1 MKMILILSP
10 ILSNLTNF
18 RRELILR
25 LLNDGYKVTLACD
38 YEEEYDDFSQA
49 GVKYIKVPIDRRGAN
64 PIKEFKLL
72 FTYFKII
79 RKQRPDVVL
88 TYTTKNSVYGG
99 MACRILKIPYIINNS
114 GLFDPNRIGVLFGTF
129 LNLLYRLSYSKT
141 RCLMYQ
147 NKSEMDVLNKVLN
160 NKVPYRLLP
169 GSGVNLERFV
179 PLPYP
184 EENVTRFIM
193 ICRIQKEK
201 GIEEYLE
208 AASVLKKTYDNK
220 VEFHLLG
227 SFDEDY
233 RGVVVDFEKRGIVTY
248 HEPVADVRPY
258 LRISHCIVNPS
269 YHEGMSNVLLE
280 ASASSRPCIASNC
293 PGCNDIVDDKVNG
306 YLVNVKDARDLA
318 IKIEDFYNLSYD
330 EKITM
335 GLRGRRKVEK
345 EFDRNIV
352 IDAYYDEI
360 NKIIVS
366 Q

>member
-1 MKMILILSP
+1 MKKILILSP
-10 ILSNLTNF
+10 IIGNLTSF

-38 YEEEYDDFSQA
+38 YEEEFEEFSQA
-49 GVKYIKVPIDRRGAN
+49 GANYIRVPIDRRGAN

-72 FTYFKII
+72 RTYFKII
-79 RKQRPDVVL
+79 RKLRPDVVL

-99 MACRILKIPYIINNS
+99 IVCRILKTPYIINNS
-114 GLFDPNRIGVLFGTF
+114 GLFDPNRIGALFGTF
-129 LNLLYRLSYSKT
+129 LNLLYKLSYSKT
-141 RCLMYQ
+141 NCLMYQ

-169 GSGVNLERFV
+169 GSGVNLERFIS
-179 PLPYP
+179 LPYP
-184 EENVTRFIM
+184 EEDVTRFIM

-201 GIEEYLE
+201 GIEEYLA
-208 AASVLKKTYDNK
+208 AASLLKSKYNNI
-220 VEFHLLG
+220 EFHVLG

-233 RGVVVDFEKRGIVTY
+233 RGVVADFEKRGVVNY

-258 LRISHCIVNPS
+258 LRTSHCVVNPS

-280 ASASSRPCIASNC
+280 ASASSRPCIASDC

-306 YLVNVKDARDLA
+306 YLVKVKDTQDLA
-318 IKIEDFYNLSYD
+318 DKMETFYKLSYD
-330 EKITM
+330 EKIAM
-335 GLRGRRKVEK
+335 GLRGRNKVEK

-352 IDAYYDEI
+352 IDAYYNEI
-360 NKIIVS
+360 NKIIN
-366 Q
+366 